1 MGKGEVLG
9 ELEAVVMLA
18 VARVQG
24 LVHGAAVH
32 REIQE
37 TTGRDVSIPT
47 VHVTL
52 ARLEGKG
59 YLSCSLESDPR
70 GRRARKLFSLTRAG
84 ITQLELQ
91 RRQYDR
97 LWQGVTLSPSRKG
110 GAT

>member
-18 VARVQG
+18 VARVRG
-24 LVHGAAVH
+24 LAHGAAVH

-59 YLSCSLESDPR
+59 YLSCRLEADPK
-70 GRRARKLFSLTRAG
+70 GRRARKLFTLTPDG

-91 RRQYDR
+91 RSQYDR
-97 LWQGVTLSPSRKG
+97 LWQGVTLSPGGKR